1 MSSYFTFKIRGD
13 TKANWE
19 SFNPVLAER
28 ELAIES
34 DTNKIKVG
42 NGTSNWND
50 LSYLPYLTQGQVLD
64 LINSNNTNSSLAVTG
79 GPGNIVPSLRSLSN
93 PPPNCITAEGSL
105 YNKADYPELY
115 EVVVNQQEPGE
126 DWITL
131 YGGTP
136 DISFGTPDL
145 RNRFLMGSNTNL
157 GTYGGQSNINLTI
170 ANLPPHN
177 HGGGIHKH
185 SSVIS
190 NRVDHTHNA
199 IPVDYGT
206 SESVATSLY
215 NENYDSPSGEGHS
228 HNIDIQN
235 SGEIIQTQGLGDGF
249 GILPPYIQVNY
260 FITYR

>member
-13 TKANWE
+13 TKSNWE
-19 SFNPVLAER
+19 SFNPILADR

-42 NGTSNWND
+42 NGNSNWND
-50 LSYLPYLTQGQVLD
+50 LSYLPYTTQEEVVD
-64 LINSNNTNSSLAVTG
+64 LINSNSSPSNVVTN

-93 PPPNCITAEGSL
+93 PPPNCIKADGSL
-105 YNKADYPELY
+105 LNKSNYPELY
-115 EVVVNQQEPGE
+115 DVVVNQQEPGE

-136 DISFGTPDL
+136 DISFRTPDL
-145 RNRFLMGSNTNL
+145 RNRFLMGSNSNM
-157 GTYGGQSNINLTI
+157 GTYGGQTNVNLTI

-185 SSVIS
+185 ASNVSTRMDHDHSS
-190 NRVDHTHNA
+190 

-206 SESVATSLY
+206 TESVATTKF
-215 NENYDSPSGEGHS
+215 NENYESSLSHGHS
-228 HNIDIQN
+228 HNIDINN
-235 SGEIIQTQGLGDGF
+235 SGEIIETQGLGNGF
-249 GILPPYIQVNY
+249 NILPPYIQVNY